1 MPNKI
6 IRNLNKDKQINQ
18 CEKLLL
24 KGTSSTA
31 ELARKLSV
39 SYNTAQNYRLVVQQ
53 RWLEGTKQED
63 VESLRQRLIKQ
74 VETVIHQS
82 WIKEKQSQ
90 NIIESSTCLRTILQG
105 LERIEKLSGIN
116 SLPPPKVETETT
128 KSETVMM
135 EYVQEFQILQSQEKK
150 VVMSK
155 IKQRL
160 SELKNEK
167 PPLP

>member
-1 MPNKI
+1 MFDKK
-6 IRNLNKDKQINQ
+6 IRNLDKDKQINQ

-31 ELARKLSV
+31 ELARKLNV

-53 RWLEGTKQED
+53 RWLDGTKQED
-63 VESLRQRLIKQ
+63 IESLRQRLIKQ
-74 VETVIHQS
+74 VEVVIHQS

-135 EYVQEFQILQSQEKK
+135 EYVQEYQILEPQEKE

-160 SELKNEK
+160 SEFKNEK